1 MHRDMGDGVQFKSL
15 RDEVSP
21 QEWEA
26 RKELAAC
33 YRLVAHFGFNDSISN
48 HMTLRV
54 PGEPD
59 HFLINPG
66 GYLFSEI
73 CASSLVKIDLDGN
86 VLSEAPTGIVNPAGY
101 VIHSAVL
108 GARPDANSVIHLHT
122 VPGVTISSRKDGLK
136 FYCQESMRF
145 YGRVGYHDYEGIARD
160 TDEREGLARDLG
172 KDNIVLMLR
181 NHGTL
186 VVGSSVAE
194 AFTWTMSLERSCQI
208 QIAAEGTG
216 KELVHPSEEICRTTL
231 EQTRNSN
238 RPTGDKAWAAFRRLA
253 DFHYPSYIN

>member
-1 MHRDMGDGVQFKSL
+1 MHRDMGAMVEFKSL
-15 RDEVSP
+15 KDEVSP
-21 QEWEA
+21 QEWQA

-54 PGEPD
+54 PGEPN

-73 CASSLVKIDLDGN
+73 CASSLVKVDLDGT

-108 GARPDANSVIHLHT
+108 GARPDVNSVIHLHT
-122 VPGVTISSRKDGLK
+122 VPGVTVSARKSGLK

-145 YGRVGYHDYEGIARD
+145 YGRVGYHEYEGIARD
-160 TDEREGLARDLG
+160 TDERESLARDLA
-172 KDNIVLMLR
+172 DNAVLMLR

-186 VVGSSVAE
+186 VVGGSVAE
-194 AFTWTMSLERSCQI
+194 AFTLTMSLEHSCQI
-208 QIAAEGTG
+208 QVAAESTG
-216 KELVHPSEEICRTTL
+216 EELVHPSDEVCRSTL
-231 EQTRNSN
+231 EQTRKSN
-238 RPTGDKAWAAFRRLA
+238 RPTGDKAWAAYRRIV
-253 DFHYPSYIN
+253 DFNYPSYVN

>member
-1 MHRDMGDGVQFKSL
+1 MHRDMGAMVEFKSL
-15 RDEVSP
+15 RDQVSP

-26 RKELAAC
+26 RLELAAC
-33 YRLVAHFGFNDSISN
+33 YRLVAHFGFTEGTNN

-54 PGEPD
+54 PGEPT
-59 HFLINPG
+59 HFLINPA

-73 CASSLVKIDLDGN
+73 CASSLVKIDLDGT

-108 GARPDANSVIHLHT
+108 GARPDVNSVVHLHT
-122 VPGVTISSRKDGLK
+122 VPGVAVSTRKGGLK

-145 YGRVGYHDYEGIARD
+145 YGRVGYHDYEGISRD
-160 TDEREGLARDLG
+160 TDEREGLSRDLA
-172 KDNIVLMLR
+172 DNIVLMLR

-186 VVGSSVAE
+186 VVGGSVAE
-194 AFTWTMSLERSCQI
+194 AFNLTMSFERSCQI
-208 QIAAEGTG
+208 QIAAESTG
-216 KELVHPSEEICRTTL
+216 EELVHPSDEICRSTL
-231 EQTRNSN
+231 VQTRQTN
-238 RPTGDKAWAAFRRLA
+238 RPTGDRAWAAYRRIA